1 MKNTYYIYQC
11 IAIRNDG
18 THIERI
24 FKMPS
29 FWNCETI
36 AFALITI
43 GDAPGYINNINIEN
57 KEIRILIDDNKNL
70 SLNISPSFYELN
82 DSNIKVV
89 LNYKDGTKTFFECNK
104 IGEEISSKTI
114 NRKTPIVVHA
124 CGYSRFTKKEFFANK
139 RSSYLS
145 PEAYENVERFHTD
158 RASKDMKCDYTYFA
172 SCFTAT
178 MEDLIRMSLN

>member
-1 MKNTYYIYQC
+1 MKKTYYIYQC

-89 LNYKDGTKTFFECNK
+89 LNYKD
-104 IGEEISSKTI
+104 
-114 NRKTPIVVHA
+114 PIVVHA